1 MELSSWRRL
10 SDRGPDLVL
19 CLDFPGGR
27 ASAGFPDLAAS
38 STADVSFLHVGR
50 IGAGPLD
57 EAVARW
63 TDEALAGGGA
73 VRAVLGYCAG
83 ASLATCVA
91 DAVAERQAAPRV
103 LLFDAARTGAGSLA
117 GEFGGILQSSAEH
130 LTEQEREDAQA
141 LADTLVEEHPDDLPR
156 VADALAARYDEL
168 MRSVATRLSLDD
180 YFRGEL
186 VKGFR
191 TYLDYLLLASAGR
204 FGLAAGEP
212 LFVHSRD
219 YPLPVDGDVHL
230 TVFDVE
236 HEELLRDDRVRAHV
250 ATHLRGVPA

>member
-38 STADVSFLHVGR
+38 SPVDASFLHVER

-57 EAVARW
+57 EVVARW
-63 TDEALAGGGA
+63 TDEALARGA

-91 DAVAERQAAPRV
+91 DAVAERQPAPRV

-117 GEFGGILQSSAEH
+117 GEFGGIVDASAEH
-130 LTEQEREDAQA
+130 LTEREREDTQT
-141 LADTLVEEHPDDLPR
+141 LADTLVEEHPDDLTL
-156 VADALAARYDEL
+156 VADALVARYDDL

-191 TYLDYLLLASAGR
+191 TYMDYLLLAAGGR
-204 FGLAAGEP
+204 FELKSGEP
-212 LFVHSRD
+212 RFVHSRD
-219 YPLPVDGDVHL
+219 HPLPVDGDVHL

-236 HEELLRDDRVRAHV
+236 HDELLRDDQVRAHLT
-250 ATHLRGVPA
+250 AALKGVRA